1 VPHELPAAI
10 RESMPRPSAVVPTR
24 SAVLT
29 LLIGLTSLAVGATT
43 SPWLVPPYLA
53 AMGWLLLVPAR
64 RIHDA
69 EPSTT
74 EGATRQ
80 PPVAAEF
87 PPSAPDPDEDESPT
101 VEPAP
106 KPKKPRRK
114 AKAKAKDSPAA
125 LPTVA
130 TFVQVAPGKFVRVE
144 VVVPL
149 DVPPPADEPTEPT
162 TTDADSVA
170 EEPAEQASPDADP
183 VAIDSAPVES
193 VVEEIAVIEPPPL
206 TEEPE
211 PESSPLAAVW
221 GVESR
226 SLPILIE
233 PDPIEDHGPDEPPC
247 ESRLVATGEP
257 ARSGFGRPPHGRS
270 IHFRLRRDPRP
281 KARRGNGRVGA
292 SPRVVLHRA

>member
-1 VPHELPAAI
+1 MPHELPAAI
-10 RESMPRPSAVVPTR
+10 RESMPRPSAVSTR
-24 SAVLT
+24 SAVLAI
-29 LLIGLTSLAVGATT
+29 LIGLTSLAVGATT
-43 SPWLVPPYLA
+43 SPWLVPPYLG

-64 RIHDA
+64 RPLDG

-74 EGATRQ
+74 ENATQ
-80 PPVAAEF
+80 QHVTSVSFPTAPEPAE
-87 PPSAPDPDEDESPT
+87 DVSPA
-101 VEPAP
+101 VEAAP

-114 AKAKAKDSPAA
+114 AKAKAKDAPAA

-149 DVPPPADEPTEPT
+149 DVPPAEEPTEPT
-162 TTDADSVA
+162 TPDADSVA
-170 EEPAEQASPDADP
+170 EEPTQQATPDADP
-183 VAIDSAPVES
+183 IVIDSEPVVSIEEASVKTES
-193 VVEEIAVIEPPPL
+193 PP
-206 TEEPE
+206 TTAEPE
-211 PESSPLAAVW
+211 PESSPLPPIW

-247 ESRLVATGEP
+247 ESRLVATGGP
-257 ARSGFGRPPHGRS
+257 ARSGFGRPSHGRS